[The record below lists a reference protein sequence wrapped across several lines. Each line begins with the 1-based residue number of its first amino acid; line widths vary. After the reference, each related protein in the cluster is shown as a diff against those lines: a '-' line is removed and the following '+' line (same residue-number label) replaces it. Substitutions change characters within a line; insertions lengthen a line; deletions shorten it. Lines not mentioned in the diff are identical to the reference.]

1 MPMNESPTP
10 SRFEYTIG
18 MNQNATLVLVL
29 SLAVMVIA
37 VAITMVVIA
46 DSSPELWFIPF
57 VLLVSGGIVARVI
70 SQTFVTYTIDE
81 EGFLKHGRGGV
92 KERVLTWRDISAL
105 KPRRSGVEGV
115 ELVDNKGAVP
125 VKMYGQLRGYEH
137 FVQLLPRMRPDL
149 WDFQTTRTFQKTGL
163 FFGMGLLTLF
173 FLLFGVFAVTIGEV
187 AASFFFFG
195 LGAVMV
201 WLLWRTSYRLEV
213 QPDAIT
219 VKALQGTARLT
230 PADVRALTLQRT
242 QYRNTI
248 SYNPTLELHNGKKVN
263 LGGFHSMTVDVYGTL
278 MRWWERGR

>member
-1 MPMNESPTP
+1 MNESPTP

-46 DSSPELWFIPF
+46 DSSPELWFIPL

-173 FLLFGVFAVTIGEV
+173 FSSVRGICGNDWRSCGIVFLFWAGCGYGLVAVANLLPSG
-187 AASFFFFG
+187 S
-195 LGAVMV
+195 
-201 WLLWRTSYRLEV
+201 
-213 QPDAIT
+213 
-219 VKALQGTARLT
+219 
-230 PADVRALTLQRT
+230 PAGCHHR
-242 QYRNTI
+242 
-248 SYNPTLELHNGKKVN
+248 
-263 LGGFHSMTVDVYGTL
+263 
-278 MRWWERGR
+278 